1 MKSMKELS
9 EVTGQP
15 YATLQFW
22 KRSGLLPPPVS
33 KNGRTEL
40 FDDSTVAR
48 IQTILDFQSQGMS
61 LENVAEVLK
70 LKEEQAGLMSKIS
83 RLDKKI
89 EDANE
94 FAKTWVKGDCKREI
108 CNLLKIDPAFTS
120 EPSCYGPLPIDE
132 NGSLVLNP
140 TAESFATVLA
150 TEDNTPT
157 PADVFLA
164 ISTKDKVYLARVR
177 VVLHEQ
183 PCLIEVI
190 QMSRKTYGHLLLC
203 MVEQSER
210 SLATPS
216 DTAFTVL
223 HEKAGRT
230 LLEKAEASEGLLEL
244 GRKVA
249 RAMRSLDSE

>member
-9 EVTGQP
+9 QATGQP

-40 FDDSTVAR
+40 FDDSTIAR

-61 LENVAEVLK
+61 LENVADILK

-83 RLDKKI
+83 KLDKKL
-89 EDANE
+89 EDVNE
-94 FAKTWVKGDCKREI
+94 FTQTWFKGDCKKEI

-120 EPSCYGPLPIDE
+120 DPSCFPPLPIAND
-132 NGSLVLNP
+132 GSVILKPTNEAIANVLG
-140 TAESFATVLA
+140 TGDGELA
-150 TEDNTPT
+150 
-157 PADVFLA
+157 PADIFLA
-164 ISTKDKVYLARVR
+164 ISTGEKVYFARVR
-177 VVLHEQ
+177 IMLHEQ
-183 PCLIEVI
+183 AKLIEVI
-190 QMSRKTYGHLLLC
+190 QMARKTYGHLLLC
-203 MVEQSER
+203 MVEQSDK

-249 RAMRSLDSE
+249 RAMRSLDNE